1 MSEKSYPTLSLC
13 MIVKDEEEFLPRC
26 LESVKDVVDE
36 MVIVDTGSTDRTV
49 EIAEAYGAKV
59 YSHPWRDSFS
69 EARNYGLQFAT
80 GDWILQLDADEEL
93 AREDALILK
102 EILRTVDK
110 VPEVNA
116 IFVAIHNIFKGG
128 VAKHYFQ
135 RIFRRGHG
143 HYEGIVHNQLVY
155 EGYAA
160 TSEIKVYHYG
170 YDLSLERMER
180 KFLRTSGLLHRHLK
194 EHPEDTFSWSNLVRV
209 YRSWKK
215 FDRAVEIGEDA
226 ITRLRKLM
234 APSHWQMIA
243 YDTAYSHMM
252 SGNLD
257 RAEELCLEVLKDFP
271 KNLDV
276 LFTLAAIRMKQGR
289 YQEAIETFRDFL
301 RARKEE
307 YHKPRFSYLVVDSY
321 GFEDR
326 AWFNIGEA
334 YRLMG
339 QLTYAEE
346 PYLLAIRN
354 NPKMGLY
361 YRNLAALYSHLGRI
375 NDQISALRWAQ
386 EEGIEERWVFW
397 ELGFAYWRKGDLPK
411 AEETYREGLSK
422 NPDDPDMDNALA
434 QVLLYLGRTGEA
446 EEILQRALEGNQG
459 HIGLWITLGLL
470 SAHRGDRDRVT
481 EVVEK
486 VEAMNPPCGVY
497 RDLGKLCRA
506 VGEWEKGAELLERYL
521 PEQPRDVEALTE
533 LASCY
538 AQMGRYRAA
547 LEGYKAA
554 AKIDPRHPGIKEEIQ
569 ALGRMIRGIALR

>member
-1 MSEKSYPTLSLC
+1 MAERSYPTLSLC
-13 MIVKDEEEFLPRC
+13 MIVKDEEEFLPKC

-36 MVIVDTGSTDRTV
+36 MVVVDTGSTDRTV
-49 EIAEAYGAKV
+49 EIARAYGAKV
-59 YSHPWRDSFS
+59 YHHPWQDSFS

-93 AREDALILK
+93 AREDAPILK
-102 EILRTVDK
+102 EILRAVDK

-155 EGYAA
+155 DGYAA

-170 YDLSLERMER
+170 YDLSPDRMER
-180 KFLRTSGLLHRHLK
+180 KFIRTSGLLHRHLK

-215 FDRAVEIGEDA
+215 FDKAVEIGENVIA
-226 ITRLRKLM
+226 RLREKM
-234 APSHWQMIA
+234 SPSHWQMIA

-252 SGNLD
+252 LGDLK
-257 RAEELCLEVLKDFP
+257 RAEELCKEVLEDFP
-271 KNLDV
+271 NNLDV
-276 LFTLAAIRMKQGR
+276 LFTLAAVRMKQEK
-289 YQEAIETFRDFL
+289 YQEAIETFREFL

-307 YHKPRFSYLVVDSY
+307 YCRPKFSYLVVDSY

-339 QLTYAEE
+339 QLAYAEE
-346 PYLLAIRN
+346 PYLLAIRH

-361 YRNLAALYSHLGRI
+361 YRNLAALYGHLGRT
-375 NDQISALRWAQ
+375 NDQISTLRRAR

-397 ELGFAYWRKGDLPK
+397 ELGFAYWKKGDLQK
-411 AEETYREGLSK
+411 AEETYREGLSR
-422 NPDDPDMDNALA
+422 NPDDPDMANALA
-434 QVLLYLGRTGEA
+434 QVLLDRGRIEEAGE
-446 EEILQRALEGNQG
+446 LLRRVLEGHRD
-459 HIGLWITLGLL
+459 HIGLLTTLGLL
-470 SAHRGDRDRVT
+470 RAQSGDRKGVI
-481 EVVEK
+481 EVVER
-486 VEAMNPPCGVY
+486 VEALNPPQGVY
-497 RDLGKLCRA
+497 KDLGKLCKA
-506 VGEWEKGAELLERYL
+506 VGAWERAAELLERYL
-521 PEQPRDVEALTE
+521 PGQPQDVEALSE
-533 LASCY
+533 LAWCY

-554 AKIDPRHPGIKEEIQ
+554 MNIDPRHPGIREGIRD
-569 ALGRMIRGIALR
+569 LSRMVRESS